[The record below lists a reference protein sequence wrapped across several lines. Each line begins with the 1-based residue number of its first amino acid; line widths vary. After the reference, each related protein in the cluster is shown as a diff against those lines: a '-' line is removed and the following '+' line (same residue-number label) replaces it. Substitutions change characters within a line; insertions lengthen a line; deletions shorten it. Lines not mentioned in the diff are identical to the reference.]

1 MRPSSASLAAP
12 TERPHPGALL
22 SASECDSLSSRPP
35 GKELKFI
42 HIKVY
47 TCLFKN
53 WRGTDGVCLPHG
65 HISFYYFCC
74 SVVSYSLRPHGLQ
87 HARLSCPSLSPGVFS
102 NSCPLSQGCYLT
114 ISSSVVSFSS
124 CRQSFPASGS
134 FPVRWLFISGGQSTG
149 ASALASVFP
158 MNIQG

>member
-1 MRPSSASLAAP
+1 MEYAYFKRTFSKGEPVNTVDLVKINITLSTCCGSFYLQKP
-12 TERPHPGALL
+12 ALNIQPCYL
-22 SASECDSLSSRPP
+22 
-35 GKELKFI
+35 
-42 HIKVY
+42 
-47 TCLFKN
+47 
-53 WRGTDGVCLPHG
+53 
-65 HISFYYFCC
+65 YYFCC